1 LNESRKSRYAAVVTG
16 RLPVL
21 INGRGGAASKL
32 GDKLEGLVEEAMAK
46 AGAQADIH
54 ILDAQDLS
62 DAIDRA
68 AVDSPRIVIAGGD
81 GTISAAAQIIA
92 GSQIEMGI
100 LPLGTLNHFARD
112 LGIPDDLAEAARLAV
127 NGVARLV
134 DIAQV
139 NEKSFIN
146 NASVGL
152 YPFMVQS
159 RDDIRQRRGLPKWLA
174 TVPASLAA
182 LSRLKH
188 HRLRIGLGGGERTVV
203 TPLLFVGINVYSL
216 ERGALGSRESLS
228 GGQMSVYA
236 VARSGRLAFL
246 WFGVRAL
253 AGMTNRAKDFA
264 ALGGAEQL
272 IVKSA
277 GHSIEVGIDG
287 EIERLNFPLEF
298 RILPKALRVVAPP
311 SAQNE

>member
-1 LNESRKSRYAAVVTG
+1 VSG

-32 GDKLEGLVEEAMAK
+32 GDKLEGLVEEAMAT

-54 ILDAQDLS
+54 ILDADDLS

-68 AVDSPRIVIAGGD
+68 ARGSPRIVVAGGD

-92 GSQIEMGI
+92 GTEIEMAI

-112 LGIPDDLAEAARLAV
+112 LGIPDDLAEAATLAV

-188 HRLRIGLGGGERTVV
+188 HRLRIDSGRGEKAVV
-203 TPLLFVGINVYSL
+203 TPLLFVGNNVYSL
-216 ERGALGSRESLS
+216 ERGALGSRASLS
-228 GGQMSVYA
+228 GGEISVYA
-236 VARSGRLAFL
+236 VARSSRLALL
-246 WFGVRAL
+246 WFGARAL
-253 AGMTNRAKDFA
+253 VGMTNRAQDFA
-264 ALGGAEQL
+264 ALGGMEHL
-272 IVKSA
+272 IVRSA
-277 GHSIEVGIDG
+277 AGSIEVGIDG

-298 RILPKALRVVAPP
+298 RILPKALRIVAPP
-311 SAQNE
+311 LAQNGQPEG